1 MHRMHKTHVSVS
13 TLLRREKK
21 SGWICPLNWKLNFT
35 RPLII
40 IDYLSPPKSLQAAV
54 SVPEPILTV
63 KMFKKI

>member
-35 RPLII
+35 RPLIR
-40 IDYLSPPKSLQAAV
+40 IDYLS
-54 SVPEPILTV
+54 PEPILTV